1 MPKIVVPLTDTRIR
15 TVKAADKPI
24 KLSDGGGMYLLVDP
38 QGNKTWRLDY
48 TRPIIKKRNTIT
60 LGSYPQLSLAE
71 ARQQRDRIKK
81 DLSEGIDPST
91 EKKRIAKEN
100 LEEHLNTF
108 HAIAEDWLSRQN
120 YSEAT
125 LEKANRLLK
134 YAYMGIGNKPISA
147 ITPRDIL
154 AVCRQLEEK
163 AM

>member
-1 MPKIVVPLTDTRIR
+1 MPKVVVPLTDTRLR
-15 TVKAADKPI
+15 TIKATDKAI
-24 KLSDGGGMYLLVDP
+24 KLFDGGGLYLSVDP

-60 LGSYPQLSLAE
+60 LGSYPQVSLAE

-81 DLSEGIDPST
+81 ELSDGIDPST
-91 EKKRIAKEN
+91 EKKRIAKQN

-108 HAIAEDWLSRQN
+108 QAIAEDWLSRQN

-134 YAYMGIGNKPISA
+134 YAYIGLGDKPI
-147 ITPRDIL
+147 
-154 AVCRQLEEK
+154 
-163 AM
+163 